1 MFGIADRDGVLI
13 TRRMVEKRLAELA
26 AHRVECGC
34 GLCALLPLTTVSKVW
49 WQASRWQA
57 SINRTRLLA
66 RR

>member
-1 MFGIADRDGVLI
+1 MFGIADRDGVLV
-13 TRRMVEKRLAELA
+13 TRKMVEKRFAELS
-26 AHRVECGC
+26 AHRVGCGC